1 MRLESLRNVI
11 FRGIQAKSDGYKGF
25 TRSYYLLR
33 EVSAMIGD
41 IKDDI
46 PVDELDDDIEDDD
59 LNDDDD
65 VEDIDD
71 DNVGDIS
78 VEINVEELV
87 AKLEAT
93 NSDDVARKREIR
105 RRLEELEEMRRS
117 NEDLDSTFNF
127 NLDDDL

>member
-1 MRLESLRNVI
+1 
-11 FRGIQAKSDGYKGF
+11 
-25 TRSYYLLR
+25 
-33 EVSAMIGD
+33 MIGN

-59 LNDDDD
+59 LDEDDD
-65 VEDIDD
+65 VEEMDD

-93 NSDDVARKREIR
+93 DNDDVARRREIR
-105 RRLEELEEMRRS
+105 RRLEELEDMRRA
-117 NEDLDSTFNF
+117 NKDLDSTFNF
-127 NLDDDL
+127 DLDDDL

>member
-1 MRLESLRNVI
+1 V
-11 FRGIQAKSDGYKGF
+11 
-25 TRSYYLLR
+25 LR
-33 EVSAMIGD
+33 EVSAMIGN

-59 LNDDDD
+59 LDEDDD
-65 VEDIDD
+65 VEEMDD

-93 NSDDVARKREIR
+93 DNDDVARRREIR
-105 RRLEELEEMRRS
+105 RRLEELEDMRRA
-117 NEDLDSTFNF
+117 NKDLDSTFNF
-127 NLDDDL
+127 DLDDDL

>member
-1 MRLESLRNVI
+1 
-11 FRGIQAKSDGYKGF
+11 
-25 TRSYYLLR
+25 
-33 EVSAMIGD
+33 MIGK

-46 PVDELDDDIEDDD
+46 PVDELDDDLEDDD
-59 LNDDDD
+59 LEDDDD

-71 DNVGDIS
+71 EDNVGDIS

-117 NEDLDSTFNF
+117 SEDLDSTFNF
-127 NLDDDL
+127 DLDDDL

>member
-1 MRLESLRNVI
+1 
-11 FRGIQAKSDGYKGF
+11 
-25 TRSYYLLR
+25 
-33 EVSAMIGD
+33 MIGN

-59 LNDDDD
+59 LDDDDD
-65 VEDIDD
+65 VEDLDD
-71 DNVGDIS
+71 QDNVGDIS

-93 NSDDVARKREIR
+93 DSDDVARKREIR

-117 NEDLDSTFNF
+117 SEDLDNTFNF

>member
-1 MRLESLRNVI
+1 
-11 FRGIQAKSDGYKGF
+11 
-25 TRSYYLLR
+25 
-33 EVSAMIGD
+33 MIGN

-59 LNDDDD
+59 LDEDDD
-65 VEDIDD
+65 VEEMDD

-93 NSDDVARKREIR
+93 DSDDVARKREIR
-105 RRLEELEEMRRS
+105 RRLEELEDMRRAS
-117 NEDLDSTFNF
+117 KDLDSTFNF
-127 NLDDDL
+127 DLDDDL

>member
-1 MRLESLRNVI
+1 
-11 FRGIQAKSDGYKGF
+11 
-25 TRSYYLLR
+25 LLR
-33 EVSAMIGD
+33 EVSAMIGN
-41 IKDDI
+41 IKDDT
-46 PVDELDDDIEDDD
+46 PVDDLDDDLEDDD
-59 LNDDDD
+59 LDDDED

-71 DNVGDIS
+71 EDNVGDIS

-93 NSDDVARKREIR
+93 DSDDVARKREIR

-117 NEDLDSTFNF
+117 SEDLDSTFNF